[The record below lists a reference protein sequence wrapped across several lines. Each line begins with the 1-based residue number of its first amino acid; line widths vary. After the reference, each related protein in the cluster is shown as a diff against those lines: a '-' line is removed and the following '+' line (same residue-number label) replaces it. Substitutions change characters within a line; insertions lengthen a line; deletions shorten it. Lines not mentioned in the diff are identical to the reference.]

1 MELCQ
6 IKQVVSQCRFGVF
19 PSRIES
25 FGLAM
30 AEAQAVGM
38 PIIAARAGAL
48 SEFIEDKV
56 NGILV
61 PPNDARALAQAM
73 IDALDN
79 PEPMESYGEKAR
91 TLAQERFNWKK
102 TAERTLELYQSSTAN
117 L

>member
-6 IKQVVSQCRFGVF
+6 IKQVVSQCRYAVF

-25 FGLAM
+25 FGLAI

-38 PIIAARAGAL
+38 PIISARSGAL
-48 SEFIEDKV
+48 PEFIEDNI

-61 PPNDARALAQAM
+61 PPNNAPALAQAM

-79 PEPMESYGEKAR
+79 PERMETLGEKAK

-102 TAERTLELYQSSTAN
+102 TAERMLELYQSTP
-117 L
+117 